1 MPVFETRRML
11 ATLIATGL
19 AGCLAATAQAA
30 CAFRID
36 ATASPGRAA
45 IDGLVMLRYASG
57 ARGAALMDNVG
68 GGLTATAVADHI
80 TQQRAVL
87 DVNGN
92 GEFDTTDALII
103 TRHMLGLRGAAL
115 LPQPFSMTGPPA
127 LRATGDAAQLFID
140 LGCPVSL
147 QVAALGAPKIA
158 LVNGLATVL
167 DANHRVARHALDA
180 AFEAVPAAY
189 ANAPMIAPLK
199 ALVRRDALIVYLPN
213 VQGAADYRV
222 HVEGRNVMA
231 CAGFRQRASI
241 ARLDGNGTVIRELLQ
256 TVELPGLAAPGSYRV
271 IVEALDR
278 PCPFTGM
285 PAHTSAAIPI
295 APGQLLLS
303 GLTGGSV
310 PFRSFTDATA
320 QYGSEIINGQGASS
334 DWFVQSGQLRGQAV
348 PPGSPTATPIVIAR
362 SAIRVVTPFADEGV
376 NAPII
381 DVGPNAVFDDF
392 STDAIASFGRI
403 ASRSFG
409 GSDAIQGPFGQ
420 WYFWGTS
427 AQSAQG
433 QSASDP
439 PLGVQV
445 WRRHG
450 RLNITLADWAQDV
463 FSAVHFSS
471 LATRPVAL
479 DTPDPAQYSH
489 SFFRVD
495 SGATGR
501 RYWHWM
507 MCGAAD
513 ASNLVDPASNTP
525 RIRPLLR
532 SDFFIANGVNPTEP
546 ADGEPLTANHRRECL
561 SVFHRATGN
570 PDTPRLPDG
579 SDGPRPNQ
587 ELIVT
592 INPEGR
598 ARGVINLAPAVFD
611 RGYGENAF
619 RWRLNAAGQYAGPL
633 FEPFDQQQPLT
644 HYDIFTRKDRVVI
657 FVNGRQGA
665 CINLAARPLAM
676 NYGLIV
682 YGQVLYHSNAEYG
695 EYYVPER
702 PAGNPYQAPYASF
715 HLSMNTVAADSRA
728 WDAVGHTE
736 KIAIP
741 PLFNFDLALCRAPG
755 TTAVQ

>member
-1 MPVFETRRML
+1 MTTHQHRRLLVTL
-11 ATLIATGL
+11 AIAGF
-19 AGCLAATAQAA
+19 ATCFASASNAA

-36 ATASPGRAA
+36 GAPAPGSAA
-45 IDGLVMLRYASG
+45 IDGLLLLRYATG
-57 ARGAALMDNVG
+57 ARDAALVANVG
-68 GGLTATAVADHI
+68 GGITASAVANHVA
-80 TQQRAVL
+80 QQRASL
-87 DVNGN
+87 DVNGD
-92 GEFDTTDALII
+92 GDFDVTDALII
-103 TRHMLGLRGAAL
+103 TRHLLGLRGSAL
-115 LPQPFSMTGPPA
+115 LQQPFSVTGPPP
-127 LRATGDAAQLFID
+127 RRPTGDAAQLYID
-140 LGCPVSL
+140 LGCPAGL
-147 QVAALGAPKIA
+147 QVALLGAPKLA
-158 LVNGLATVL
+158 PVNGLATVL
-167 DANHRVARHALDA
+167 DAGHRVARHALDA
-180 AFEAVPAAY
+180 VFEPVPGYFAS
-189 ANAPMIAPLK
+189 APMVAPLK
-199 ALVRRDALIVYLPN
+199 TLVRRDSLIVYLPN

-222 HVEGRNVMA
+222 YVEGRNVLA
-231 CAGFRQRASI
+231 CAGYRQRASV
-241 ARLDGNGTVIRELLQ
+241 ARLDGNDRVIRELLQ
-256 TVELPGLAAPGSYRV
+256 TVELPGLVTPGSYRV

-278 PCPFTGM
+278 PCAFTGM
-285 PAHTSAAIPI
+285 PAHTSAVIPVTS
-295 APGQLLLS
+295 GLLLP
-303 GLTGGSV
+303 GLTGGGV
-310 PFRSFTDATA
+310 PLRGFADAIA
-320 QYGSEIINGQGASS
+320 QYGAEIINGQGASS
-334 DWFVQSGQLRGQAV
+334 DWIVQTGQLRAQAV
-348 PPGSPTATPIVIAR
+348 VAGSAAATPVVIAR
-362 SAIRVVTPFADEGV
+362 SAIRVLTPFADEGV

-392 STDAIASFGRI
+392 STDAVASFGRI

-409 GSDAIQGPFGQ
+409 GSDAIQGPFGN
-420 WYFWGTS
+420 WYFWGAS
-427 AQSAQG
+427 AQAALG
-433 QSASDP
+433 QSATDP

-471 LATRPVAL
+471 LQSKPAAL
-479 DTPDPAQYSH
+479 QSIDPTHYAH

-507 MCGAAD
+507 MCGGAD
-513 ASNLVDPASNTP
+513 VNTLVDPATNIP

-532 SDFFIANGVNPTEP
+532 PDFFLANGVNPTEP
-546 ADGEPLTANHRRECL
+546 AGGNEPLTPYHRRECL
-561 SVFHRATGN
+561 NVFHRATGN

-592 INPEGR
+592 VNPEGR

-619 RWRLNAAGQYAGPL
+619 RWRLDAAGRYAGPL
-633 FEPFDQQQPLT
+633 IEPFDQQQPLT
-644 HYDIFTRKDRVVI
+644 HYDIFMRKDRVVI

-665 CINLAARPLAM
+665 CIDLSSRPLAM

-682 YGQVLYHSNAEYG
+682 YGQVLYHSDAEYG

-702 PAGNPYQAPYASF
+702 PASNPYQAPYGSF

-728 WDAVGHTE
+728 WDAVGHSE

-741 PLFNFDLALCRAPG
+741 PLFSFDPALCRPPG
-755 TTAVQ
+755 NVAIQ

>member
-1 MPVFETRRML
+1 MTTLKLRYVL
-11 ATLIATGL
+11 ATLITTGL
-19 AGCLAATAQAA
+19 AACLAMTAQAA
-30 CAFRID
+30 CAFRVD
-36 ATASPGRAA
+36 ATAAPARAA
-45 IDGLVMLRYASG
+45 IDGLLLLRFASG
-57 ARGAALMDNVG
+57 ARDAALVANVG
-68 GGLTATAVADHI
+68 GGITANMVASHV
-80 TQQRAVL
+80 TLQRAVL

-92 GEFDTTDALII
+92 GEFDVTDALII
-103 TRHMLGLRGAAL
+103 TRHLLGLRGAAL

-140 LGCPVSL
+140 LGCPSGL

-158 LVNGLATVL
+158 PVNGLTTVL
-167 DANHRVARHALDA
+167 DSSHRVARHALDA
-180 AFEAVPAAY
+180 TFEAVPTTFTA
-189 ANAPMIAPLK
+189 APMIAPLK
-199 ALVRRDALIVYLPN
+199 TLVRRDSLIVYLPN

-222 HVEGRNVMA
+222 YVEGRNVMA
-231 CAGFRQRASI
+231 CAGYRQRASI
-241 ARLDGNGTVIRELLQ
+241 ARLDSNSTVIRELLQ
-256 TVELPGLAAPGSYRV
+256 AVELPGLATPGSYRV
-271 IVEALDR
+271 MVEALDR

-285 PAHTSAAIPI
+285 PAHTSAVIPI
-295 APGQLLLS
+295 APGQLLLPS
-303 GLTGGSV
+303 LTGGSV
-310 PFRSFTDATA
+310 PFRGFADATA
-320 QYGSEIINGQGASS
+320 QYGAEIINGQGAAS
-334 DWFVQSGQLRGQAV
+334 DWFVQAGQRRGQAV
-348 PPGSPTATPIVIAR
+348 LPGSSAATPVVIAR
-362 SAIRVVTPFADEGV
+362 SAVRVVTPFADEGV

-403 ASRSFG
+403 ANRSFG
-409 GSDAIQGPFGQ
+409 GSDAIAGPFGN
-420 WYFWGTS
+420 WYFWGAS

-463 FSAVHFSS
+463 FAAVHFSS
-471 LATRPVAL
+471 LASRPVAL
-479 DTPDPAQYSH
+479 ETTDAAHYSH

-507 MCGAAD
+507 MCGAGD
-513 ASNLVDPASNTP
+513 VNTLVDPATNVP

-546 ADGEPLTANHRRECL
+546 ADGETLTANHRRECL

-570 PDTPRLPDG
+570 PETPRLPDG

-587 ELIVT
+587 EMIVT
-592 INPEGR
+592 LNPEGR
-598 ARGVINLAPAVFD
+598 ARGVINLAPAAFD

-619 RWRLNAAGQYAGPL
+619 RWLLDAVGRYAGPL
-633 FEPFDQQQPLT
+633 IEPFDQQQPLT
-644 HYDIFTRKDRVVI
+644 HYDIFTRKDRVAI

-676 NYGLIV
+676 NFGLIV
-682 YGQVLYHSNAEYG
+682 YGQVLYHSDAEYG

-702 PAGNPYQAPYASF
+702 PANNPYQAPYGSF

-728 WDAVGHTE
+728 WDAIGHTE

-741 PLFNFDLALCRAPG
+741 PLFNFDPALCRAPG
-755 TTAVQ
+755 NLAVQ